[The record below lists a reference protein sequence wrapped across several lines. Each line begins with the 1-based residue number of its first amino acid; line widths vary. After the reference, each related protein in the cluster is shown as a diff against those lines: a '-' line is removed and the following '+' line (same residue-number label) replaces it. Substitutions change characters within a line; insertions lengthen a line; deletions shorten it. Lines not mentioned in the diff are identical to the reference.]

1 MIYRLLVLFIALS
14 ILIYPILTF
23 GLEAF
28 YSVAAFDQFRVYQQ
42 AFTKETVISFMLFH
56 ILVIVLAL
64 LPDFVIS
71 VLRYMRE
78 NFHMQQSD
86 YKSNQ
91 DDMRIKF
98 EARNLFAPVSSEDCK
113 LERFQDLSIIE
124 DCDSNGLQ
132 MNERNKSKN
141 NNDSVQTINMLCTNS
156 ASNETLE
163 MKSSSG
169 TEDLETYDNPS
180 FESDIPKNLSNHS
193 SKL

>member
-1 MIYRLLVLFIALS
+1 
-14 ILIYPILTF
+14 
-23 GLEAF
+23 
-28 YSVAAFDQFRVYQQ
+28 
-42 AFTKETVISFMLFH
+42 MLFH
-56 ILVIVLAL
+56 ILIIVLAL

-71 VLRYMRE
+71 VLRYMSE
-78 NFHMQQSD
+78 IFHMQQFDNKRDHDHMSV
-86 YKSNQ
+86 
-91 DDMRIKF
+91 KF
-98 EARNLFAPVSSEDCK
+98 EAKNLFTPVSSEDCK
-113 LERFQDLSIIE
+113 LEKFQDLSIIE

-169 TEDLETYDNPS
+169 TEDLATYDNPS
-180 FESDIPKNLSNHS
+180 FESDISKTLSNHS